1 MKGLTS
7 FRKGL
12 KMADQR
18 LLAWHPRR
26 RAKTTNSEKT
36 TNKISL
42 LKIAQRFSVTPYG
55 GIFQLYT
62 LTLLQ

>member
-1 MKGLTS
+1 LASQKES
-7 FRKGL
+7 SNNK
-12 KMADQR
+12 QR
-18 LLAWHPRR
+18 
-26 RAKTTNSEKT
+26 EDDEQ
-36 TNKISL
+36 ISW